1 MGSGITVV
9 IPHLPTR
16 AAMLQRALASIATQT
31 LAPDQVIVE
40 TDDERSGIASVA
52 DTRNR
57 ALAKVTTPLV
67 AFLDDDDE
75 LYPTHLDLLA
85 KGLDASGAHLAHAG
99 FDVVGAPDHRPSFIE
114 VTHLSK
120 VAAIRDVGG
129 FPQPFSGTWPYRYED
144 WGMLAKMLLA
154 GYVFHRVNAIT
165 WRKHIHSS
173 NMVGAGF

>member
-1 MGSGITVV
+1 
-9 IPHLPTR
+9 
-16 AAMLQRALASIATQT
+16 MLRRALASVDAQT
-31 LAPDQVIVE
+31 LTPDQVIVE
-40 TDDERSGIASVA
+40 TDHEAAGIASAA

-85 KGLDASGAHLAHAG
+85 KGLNASGADLAHAD
-99 FDVVGAPDHRPSFIE
+99 FDVVGAPDHRPSFID

-129 FPQPFSGTWPYRYED
+129 FPQPFSDTWPYKYED

-154 GYVFHRVNAIT
+154 GYVFHRVNATT
-165 WRKHIHSS
+165 WRRHIHSS
-173 NMVGAGF
+173 NMVGTGF